1 MVRLLNVVFRI
12 TIIALLLCAV
22 GCGKTP
28 RTGDY
33 LTLDDRPVMSIP
45 ADKGVVCFVREDA
58 FIGGGVS
65 YLILENNAEIGAL
78 KSGTY
83 FVYEAAEGKHTFSA
97 ETESETF
104 ITVDVKNGQASYIV
118 GGITMGAFVGRPS
131 LDEITEDTAMRLL
144 EDDDIRYIRRRTPEE
159 LEAWKAKKQKKRK
172 Y

>member
-1 MVRLLNVVFRI
+1 MTRFLTVSFRFMVLV
-12 TIIALLLCAV
+12 LLLGTV

-28 RTGDY
+28 RSGDY
-33 LTLDDRPVMSIP
+33 LTLDDRPMVSIP
-45 ADKGVVCFVREDA
+45 ADKGVVYFVRKDT

-78 KSGTY
+78 TSGTY

-104 ITVDVKNGQASYIV
+104 ITVDVKNGQTSYIV
-118 GGITMGAFVGRPS
+118 GGITMGAFVGRSS
-131 LDEITEDTAMRLL
+131 LDEVTEDTAMRLL

-159 LEAWKAKKQKKRK
+159 YKAWKAKWQKKPK